1 MKYETRPFIMLN
13 DLEEMYEYSDE
24 NLTMLERGHRIPV
37 PLCIDTIRLGYPV
50 IDYSEGD
57 HKDFP
62 VLDNDPVR
70 TLTGLLL
77 EINRII
83 NVECDNGHNY
93 APHDKSDYCIEVIKI
108 EDNIANVF
116 VGS

>member
-1 MKYETRPFIMLN
+1 MKYRIEPFIMLN
-13 DLEEMYEYSDE
+13 DFDELLEYTSME
-24 NLTMLERGHRIPV
+24 LTMVEKGYRIPV
-37 PLCIDTIRLGYPV
+37 PLYIDTIRMGYPV

-77 EINRII
+77 EINRRI

-93 APHDKSDYCIEVIKI
+93 APHDKSDYCIEVIEI

-116 VGS
+116 IGS

>member
-13 DLEEMYEYSDE
+13 DLDEMYEYSDE
-24 NLTMLERGHRIPV
+24 NLTMLERGYRIPV
-37 PLCIDTIRLGYPV
+37 PLFIDTIRMGYPI

-57 HKDFP
+57 HKDFH
-62 VLDNDPVR
+62 VDDPVR

-83 NVECDNGHNY
+83 NEECDNGHNY
-93 APHDKSDYCIEVIKI
+93 APHDKSDYCIEVIQI

-116 VGS
+116 IGS

>member
-1 MKYETRPFIMLN
+1 MKYRIEPFIMLN
-13 DLEEMYEYSDE
+13 DFDELLEYTSME
-24 NLTMLERGHRIPV
+24 LTMVEKGYRIPV
-37 PLCIDTIRLGYPV
+37 PLYIDTIRMGYPV

-57 HKDFP
+57 HKDFR
-62 VLDNDPVR
+62 VDDPVR

-93 APHDKSDYCIEVIKI
+93 APHDKSDYCIEVIEI

-116 VGS
+116 IGS

>member
-24 NLTMLERGHRIPV
+24 NMTMLERGHRIPV
-37 PLCIDTIRLGYPV
+37 PLYIDTIRLGYPV
-50 IDYSEGD
+50 IDFSEGD

-62 VLDNDPVR
+62 VLNNDPVR

-108 EDNIANVF
+108 EDNIADVF
-116 VGS
+116 IGS

>member
-1 MKYETRPFIMLN
+1 MKYEIRPFVMLN
-13 DLEEMYEYSDE
+13 DIEGIHEFANE
-24 NLTMLERGHRIPV
+24 NPIPAPFYV
-37 PLCIDTIRLGYPV
+37 DTIRLGYPV
-50 IDYSEGD
+50 IDFSEGN
-57 HKDFP
+57 HKDFH
-62 VLDNDPVR
+62 VLNNDPVR

-108 EDNIANVF
+108 EDNIANVSI
-116 VGS
+116 GS